1 MLKRFWMGIL
11 TILCSIGITIVISYA
26 WFIKGLDVDP
36 LATGSSTEAYYHSGT
51 GTEND
56 PYIITT
62 QRHLYNLAWL
72 QYLGAYN
79 KDKKSGTTFPATYFK
94 VGLNSSITIDMT
106 GWPLPPIGTVQYPFI
121 GNFNGNG
128 STITNLT
135 TTNKFS
141 EFGDKHPSGVD
152 QVNFEYDN
160 CGAIGFFGS
169 VGAYNNSIISGY
181 DTLEGYTYDTTNNKI
196 YNFYLD
202 DTNVHTSRSATLI
215 GAVAGYVNAE
225 ISDVGVIKPHLNIE
239 TSATSKLTG
248 KTSNLSDFA
257 VVGYA
262 EANYTTQKT
271 KTSTIIYN
279 PTYDYTHFNFKGMGS
294 QADWGGSMDMQ
305 KLHARINAV
314 ANSNTHT
321 SGTSTYL
328 AKEIVY
334 GYDEDKNHIT
344 GNGVVTYTGTQN
356 PNATQSLRYKN
367 QGGSNGTYLKN
378 YTQSTNGQY
387 QCLTALYK
395 DVYTINY
402 DGASKIGY
410 KIHDNNGNYLSYN
423 ATNDEFETV
432 TSSETATIWLFDE
445 TNHNLYTYDEEEFST
460 EIIRYLNGT
469 TDLVATLT
477 SISTTNWYWD
487 DNFKTFKYN
496 YNNKDYYLNCI
507 FGVFMVRS
515 NFVITDNEGNYV
527 VENNGSISNTD
538 NIELATKWIF
548 SNNGINPYGYI
559 LKTSDINKRLTISG
573 NSLITN
579 NTGTVWSYDGN
590 NIFSGNSIIKYDG
603 TTWIIDTI
611 STHLIH
617 YNGHYLRYNSGIT
630 DTTTSNQ
637 ATLWTLSNNLA
648 TIGGS
653 GTISNDNV
661 YLRYNNGLTT
671 TNQQDQASTWY
682 HDQYGIYYNNNG
694 TRMYLQYS
702 NGWKAQTSATI
713 SLSRYYITYTV
724 SAFFGGSTTNYL
736 TRNGLSIANQTSASD
751 NALWIFSQSGN
762 TPSGVIY
769 QIVDDT
775 YYYLN
780 LTASGPTISTNA
792 SHTFTNTGGYLY
804 DTNTGYYL
812 YPVQSGNWYNP
823 TFGGW
828 TVNETQPSNAS
839 TISSGSALLIND
851 IENTPF
857 GQLAARV
864 NFYSKCVDSSIGL
877 LRSEATTYDLVST
890 KQVLASL
897 YNCIPI
903 NAASSNPY
911 STDTNNT
918 GYIMSGGY
926 DTSIN
931 CDIRVSYFAQS
942 NISKTW
948 TNSSWQENTVYTIG
962 TSGFG
967 KIIES
972 GNGSGTYYP
981 VSQFSKFKNAKTQL
995 IQTLGSSNNNVYGL
1009 HFMDAAI
1016 SKSHIVTPTSV
1027 LINGI
1032 TYENYQ
1038 MPEDCIDFNLKSKGS
1053 INCFSGYYFDGNGG
1067 TNNAF
1072 FSLHEIIR
1080 NDDKTINKILH
1091 IIMIYEN
1098 KSNTNDNIPDGT
1110 YIYQYVNDDDSSDT
1124 GYYYYDAK
1132 TKQYVTINSF
1142 NASNNNLVFNKNW
1155 IEDPVSYGGT
1165 YNTTASFYNQYKNNL
1180 FYFEIPVNA
1189 GEYALGSV
1197 SGKTGTYLVYLDI
1210 GANASI
1216 VDRTTITQ
1224 QSDVVNENLKY
1235 VNGIQ
1240 ILAASTTYTSDAN
1253 SCVAVIKASTTG
1265 TIAITRTGNSV
1276 SFGGTSLDSTY
1287 YDEALTVP
1295 DATLNVPTTTSTTKV
1310 LKYIDFNNGTSTLYY
1325 STVVDVDETRTFEVR
1340 EINGNDNPIV
1350 VTNEYTQPQMEA
1362 ALYGLLKIGTGD
1374 NAGYGV
1380 QDTAEGAITANSFAT
1395 TSKVVEYHYTIPT
1408 SIVTNNGVDYSF
1420 DMSVQ
1425 QVTGSEIVGGKQITT
1440 GSYTFDDGYSSTHC
1454 YKLIGDDITYVFT
1467 QIPTGTTT
1475 TTFVVTTKD
1484 STYTVTIN
1492 GITIAVGNYT
1502 YTFSTNTIA

>member
-56 PYIITT
+56 PFIITT
-62 QRHLYNLAWL
+62 PRHLYNFAWL

-79 KDKKSGTTFPATYFK
+79 KDKKSGNTFPATYFK
-94 VGLNSSITIDMT
+94 VGLNSSITIDMA
-106 GWPLPPIGTVQYPFI
+106 GWPLPPIGTTQYPFI

-152 QVNFEYDN
+152 DKTFEYDN

-169 VGAYNNSIISGY
+169 VGAYDNSIISG
-181 DTLEGYTYDTTNNKI
+181 DDKLGTYTYDTSNNKI

-202 DTNVHTSRSATLI
+202 DTNVHTSRGDTLI
-215 GAVAGYVNAE
+215 GAVAGYVNAK

-239 TSATSKLTG
+239 TSATSKLSA
-248 KTSNLSDFA
+248 KTSNVSDFA

-262 EANYTTQKT
+262 EAEYTTQKT

-279 PTYDYTHFNFKGMGS
+279 PTYDYSHFNFQGMGS

-305 KLHARINAV
+305 KLHARIDAV

-334 GYDEDKNHIT
+334 GYDEDKTHIT
-344 GNGVVTYTGTQN
+344 GDGIVTYTGTE
-356 PNATQSLRYKN
+356 NAYTAQRLNYKN

-378 YTQSTNGQY
+378 YSQSTSGQY

-402 DGASKIGY
+402 NGAPKTGY
-410 KIHDNNGNYLSYN
+410 KIRDDKGNYLSYN
-423 ATNDEFETV
+423 AINDEFETV
-432 TSSETATIWLFDE
+432 TSVENATIWLYDE

-460 EIIRYLNGT
+460 DIIRYLNGT
-469 TDLVATLT
+469 TDLVTKLT
-477 SISTTNWYWD
+477 TTSTTNWYWD
-487 DNFKTFKYN
+487 ENFQTFKYN
-496 YNNKDYYLNCI
+496 YNNIDYYLNCI
-507 FGVFMVRS
+507 SGVFMVRS

-527 VENNGSISNTD
+527 IENEGIISNTD
-538 NIELATKWIF
+538 DIALATKWIF
-548 SNNGINPYGYI
+548 SNNGVNPYGYI
-559 LKTSDINKRLTISG
+559 LNTSNINKRLTISG
-573 NSLITN
+573 NSLVTN
-579 NTGTVWSYDGN
+579 ETGTVWSYDGN
-590 NIFSGNSIIKYDG
+590 NIFSGDNIIKYDG
-603 TTWIIDTI
+603 TAWTIDTI
-611 STHLIH
+611 STYLIQ
-617 YNGHYLRYNSGIT
+617 YNGNYLRYNNGLT
-630 DTTTSNQ
+630 NTTTIDQ
-637 ATLWTLSNNLA
+637 ATLWTLSNDLA
-648 TIGGS
+648 TIGGT
-653 GTISNDNV
+653 GIISNGNV

-671 TNQQDQASTWY
+671 TNRQNQASTWA

-694 TRMYLQYS
+694 TKMYIQYS
-702 NGWKAQTSATI
+702 NGWKAQVIATI
-713 SLSRYYITYTV
+713 NLSRYYITFDV
-724 SAFFGGSTTNYL
+724 AGRFGTTTNYL
-736 TRNGLSIANQTSASD
+736 TRNGNSISNQTTASE

-762 TPSGVIY
+762 NPSGIIY
-769 QIVDDT
+769 QIVDNT

-780 LTASGPTISTNA
+780 LDSSGPIISTTA
-792 SHTFTNTGGYLY
+792 SHTFSNINGYLY
-804 DTNTGYYL
+804 DETSGYYL
-812 YPVQSGNWYNP
+812 VPNVASSWWGNS
-823 TFGGW
+823 FSGW
-828 TVNETQPSNAS
+828 TVNKNQPSNAPS
-839 TISSGSALLIND
+839 YKSGSALVMDD
-851 IENTPF
+851 IDNTPF
-857 GQLAARV
+857 GQFAAKV
-864 NFYSKCVDSSIGL
+864 NFYSKCMETSIGL
-877 LRSEATTYDLVST
+877 IVSRETTHDLVAT

-942 NISKTW
+942 YISKTW
-948 TNSSWQENTVYTIG
+948 ANSTWQDNSVYTIG

-1016 SKSHIVTPTSV
+1016 SKNHIVTPTSI
-1027 LINGI
+1027 LINGV
-1032 TYENYQ
+1032 TYNDYQ
-1038 MPEDCIDFNLKSKGS
+1038 MPEDCIDFNLKTKGS

-1132 TKQYVTINSF
+1132 TKQYVTLNSF
-1142 NASNNNLVFNKNW
+1142 NSSNNDLVFNKNW
-1155 IEDPVSYGGT
+1155 IEDPVSYGGN

-1210 GANASI
+1210 GANASV

-1224 QSDVVNENLKY
+1224 QSDVVNENIKY

-1265 TIAITRTGNSV
+1265 TIAITRTGNTV

-1287 YDEALTVP
+1287 WDDTLTVP
-1295 DATLNVPTTTSTTKV
+1295 DATLNVPKTTSTTKV
-1310 LKYIDFNNGTSTLYY
+1310 LKYIDFNNGTNTLYY
-1325 STVVDVDETRTFEVR
+1325 STVIDVDETRTFEVR
-1340 EINGNDNPIV
+1340 EINGKDNPIV
-1350 VTNEYTQPQMEA
+1350 VTNESTQTEMEA

-1380 QDTAEGAITANSFAT
+1380 QDTAKGAITANSFTT

-1408 SIVTNNGVDYSF
+1408 SMVTNNGVSYSF
-1420 DMSVQ
+1420 DMSVE
-1425 QVTGSEIVGGKQITT
+1425 QVTGTETVGDKTITI
-1440 GSYTFDDGYSSTHC
+1440 GSYTFDDGYTSTHC

-1467 QIPTGTTT
+1467 QIPAGTTT
-1475 TTFVVTTKD
+1475 TTFVVTTKND
-1484 STYTVTIN
+1484 AYIVTIN
-1492 GITIAVGNYT
+1492 GTTITVGNYT
-1502 YTFSTNTIA
+1502 YTFSTNTIV